1 MFDRDTIREVRQR
14 TDLVQLIDEF
24 VPLRRKGARHFGR
37 CPFHQEKTA
46 SFSVSNDVGLAFCF
60 GCKWGGD
67 ALRFFMDSQG
77 VSFPE
82 AVRALARRAG
92 VEIPEDRTPEEIAED
107 RRQHDLAGR
116 LLRVCEVA
124 AAFFERQLHEAEWS
138 ELARGALD
146 ERGVTAETAATFR
159 LGYAPASWDALAAHL
174 RTHQL
179 SPHDATLAGLLV
191 DGRHGPRDRFRHR
204 LMFPILDAGG
214 RVVAFSGRILP
225 VTAGMEGLDEGLVPE
240 DAGKYVNSPETPL
253 YKKGELLYGLTAARM
268 SIRQRERALL
278 VEGNFDVVQMHQHG
292 FTETVAPLGTSF
304 TDAQAKL
311 LRRHTD
317 RVTFLFDGDG
327 AGRRAAR
334 AAHAVAERGGY
345 VARVGVLPPDADPDS
360 YLRAHGAP
368 ALTATLGRAVG
379 IVEWILTDALAH
391 MGDTVPERV
400 AGLREIVP
408 LLATVLDPIERAE
421 YVRLAA
427 RALYLDEPRVREA
440 LRQYEREAAREAREA
455 PLPGAQTID
464 RRPGLT
470 ALGAEGDTSDQAER
484 RAMATGAEALLYAPA
499 LLATDE
505 AAQFVALLPVG
516 PLAEVLRL
524 AREGWREEGRID
536 GAQLLEACPE
546 ARLRQWVAARLQP
559 LDDEATAALCPGALA
574 DARARLARCH
584 AARESHRA
592 RQESAREG
600 ARGNA
605 LGEVRVLEDARKKRE
620 RERASGTPSATATR
634 R

>member
-1 MFDRDTIREVRQR
+1 MFDRDTIREIRQR

-46 SFSVSNDVGLAFCF
+46 SFSVSNDVNLAFCF

-67 ALRFFMDSQG
+67 ALKFFMDSQG

-107 RRQHDLAGR
+107 RRQHDLTGR

-124 AAFFERQLHEAEWS
+124 ASFFERQLHEAEWS
-138 ELARGALD
+138 ELARAALD
-146 ERGVTAETAATFR
+146 ERGIAPETVERFR

-174 RTHQL
+174 RDHQL

-191 DGRHGPRDRFRHR
+191 DGRRDRFRHR

-225 VTAGMEGLDEGLVPE
+225 TSAGMEGLDEGLVPE

-253 YKKGELLYGLTAARM
+253 YRKGELLYGLTAARQ

-278 VEGNFDVVQMHQHG
+278 VEGNFDVVQMHQRG

-360 YLRAHGAP
+360 YLRAHGAT

-379 IVEWILTDALAH
+379 IVEWLLTDTLGH
-391 MGDTVPERV
+391 IGDTVPERV

-524 AREGWREEGRID
+524 AREGWVEDGRLD

-546 ARLRQWVAARLQP
+546 ARLRTWVAARLQP
-559 LDDEATAALCPGALA
+559 LDDEATVALCPGALS

-584 AARESHRA
+584 EARESHRA

-605 LGEVRVLEDARKKRE
+605 LGEVRVLEDARRKRE
-620 RERASGTPSATATR
+620 RERGAGTGTPSATATR